1 MKIDFDFSHFCR
13 SVVVGYENWIVFP
26 DKLYI
31 SLRATRKFRR
41 NMRESEAMYSN
52 EMFLLT
58 HFVFCEMCR
67 MSPHKLWVTTERRNS
82 SQQCNGE
89 NVLRKRYNSRYSRDT
104 WDVCIERWRKNQYW
118 DLISRQVMS
127 YFIVKTGWKECTI
140 KNLIIL
146 PRKSK
151 ARHFYGDCS
160 VEYEIT
166 QETRTC

>member
-41 NMRESEAMYSN
+41 NMRKSEAMYSN

-104 WDVCIERWRKNQYW
+104 WDVCIERWEEKSILRSHFKASYV
-118 DLISRQVMS
+118 LFHRQDWLKGMHDKKS
-127 YFIVKTGWKECTI
+127 HNSPKEI
-140 KNLIIL
+140 
-146 PRKSK
+146 
-151 ARHFYGDCS
+151 
-160 VEYEIT
+160 
-166 QETRTC
+166 

>member
-1 MKIDFDFSHFCR
+1 MKIVISRISAVPLSSDMKIELFFPTSFTFRFARQESLDEIWENLKRCIQMKCFCWR
-13 SVVVGYENWIVFP
+13 ILSFVKCAVCLLTSCESQP
-26 DKLYI
+26 KEE
-31 SLRATRKFRR
+31 TRLNNVTARMFYASDIIQDIP
-41 NMRESEAMYSN
+41 EIH
-52 EMFLLT
+52 EMFA
-58 HFVFCEMCR
+58 
-67 MSPHKLWVTTERRNS
+67 S
-82 SQQCNGE
+82 SGG
-89 NVLRKRYNSRYSRDT
+89 
-104 WDVCIERWRKNQYW
+104 RKNQYW